1 MGRKNGNGNRN
12 SHTNDNNGKENGNSK
27 ELVATKPSNSKK
39 VIKISPKN
47 PRQTEAL
54 RKIKANEIIFLLG
67 PAGSGK
73 TYLAIIQALQLFLKH
88 DYKRLILTRPVVEAG
103 ENLGFLPGS
112 LEEKTRPYMAP
123 IFDHLRGY
131 YKKEE
136 LDSQMEEK
144 KIEVIPL
151 AYTRGRTYNNSL
163 IIADEV
169 QNATDNQLKMLLTR
183 IGENSK
189 MILTADPEQTD
200 LRKSNSIVEISRRLS
215 EHEGIDQCVFE
226 LEDIVRNPVIEKIL
240 HVFKEI
246 KYEQELVQNCV

>member
-1 MGRKNGNGNRN
+1 M
-12 SHTNDNNGKENGNSK
+12 T
-27 ELVATKPSNSKK
+27 
-39 VIKISPKN
+39 
-47 PRQTEAL
+47 
-54 RKIKANEIIFLLG
+54 
-67 PAGSGK
+67 
-73 TYLAIIQALQLFLKH
+73 
-88 DYKRLILTRPVVEAG
+88 
-103 ENLGFLPGS
+103 
-112 LEEKTRPYMAP
+112 P

-136 LDSQMEEK
+136 LDYQMEEK

-151 AYTRGRTYNNSL
+151 AYTRGRTYNNSV
-163 IIADEV
+163 IVADEV

-189 MILTADPEQTD
+189 MILTADPEQSD
-200 LRKSNSIVEISRRLS
+200 LRKSNSIVEISSKLS